1 MRVVAEVVVAKA
13 GTGRRQAYRRGNR
26 HRRRGSIGPTAPPSL
41 HGTTRHRRVM
51 EVGWRA
57 VVVRGWAAM
66 AAAEGVEAERAVVV
80 AASVEAATAE
90 VAKVA
95 VRRAAVV
102 RDRAAMVEAVEEVE
116 GRERGR

>member
-1 MRVVAEVVVAKA
+1 MAEVVVAKA

-26 HRRRGSIGPTAPPSL
+26 RRSRGSIGPTAPPSL

-57 VVVRGWAAM
+57 GVVRGWAAT
-66 AAAEGVEAERAVVV
+66 AAAEGVEAERAMAV

-95 VRRAAVV
+95 VRRAAAAM
-102 RDRAAMVEAVEEVE
+102 DRAAMEVAVEEVE

>member
-1 MRVVAEVVVAKA
+1 MAEAVAATA
-13 GTGRRQAYRRGNR
+13 GMSRRQVYRRGNR

-95 VRRAAVV
+95 VRRVVVV
-102 RDRAAMVEAVEEVE
+102 RDRVAMVEAVEEVE
-116 GRERGR
+116 GQERGR